1 MVGRRQEERE
11 LTNDTRNCCG
21 GRRMK
26 RDLNETLSYWGNY
39 IYEYRDPVT
48 GVNYLICKMG
58 DGVAII
64 PRYDA
69 DGTLMVTEK

>member
-1 MVGRRQEERE
+1 
-11 LTNDTRNCCG
+11 
-21 GRRMK
+21 MK